1 VNEYIRA
8 LSVVVIDD
16 EGNNLGE
23 MPTPEALELAK
34 TRQLDLIEVSPN
46 TKPPVCRVM
55 DYGKFQY
62 QESKQKRLAQAKQK
76 KVETKE
82 VRMGIRTEAHD
93 RDFKRSQVE
102 KFLGKGDK
110 VKIEIILK
118 GREKAHQDLARKV
131 ILEFVALITV
141 PYKVEEEL
149 KHFPGGFNILIIP
162 Q

>member
-1 VNEYIRA
+1 
-8 LSVVVIDD
+8 VIDD

-23 MPTPEALELAK
+23 MPTSEALEMAK

-46 TKPPVCRVM
+46 AKPPVCRVM

-149 KHFPGGFNILIIP
+149 KRFPGGFNILIIP

>member
-1 VNEYIRA
+1 
-8 LSVVVIDD
+8 
-16 EGNNLGE
+16 
-23 MPTPEALELAK
+23 MPTSEALEMAK

-46 TKPPVCRVM
+46 AKPPVCRVM

-82 VRMGIRTEAHD
+82 VRMGIRTESHD

-149 KHFPGGFNILIIP
+149 KRFPGGFNILIIP